1 MLSATISQV
10 FRREYGRAVAVLVR
24 QLGDISLAEEAVQ
37 DAFAKALE
45 TWPASGLPP
54 SPAGW
59 IIVTARNRAIDRMR
73 REATRDERQQAAMQL
88 LERETSEEDDMPHEV
103 PDERLRLMFTC
114 CHPALAVEARLAL
127 TLRLLGG
134 LTTGE
139 IAHAFLVPE
148 ATMAQRISR
157 AKAKIQ
163 AAGIPYRVPD
173 AEELAP
179 RLGSVLAVVYLIFNE
194 GYGASAG
201 DDLQRPELI
210 DEAIRLGRLLQQ
222 LLPQDEE
229 VAGLLALMLM
239 IDARRPARTDAHG
252 ALVRLAEQDRGLWD
266 RAAIAEA
273 QALLRECL
281 ARDRPGPYQ
290 LQAAINAVHS
300 DAREARDTDWRQI
313 LALYDQLMALAPSG
327 VVALNRAIAVAELE
341 GPEIALKLVDELGM
355 HRYHLWHAVRAD
367 LLRRLA
373 RRAESESAY
382 RSALSLCENR
392 REREFLEKKLNEI

>member
-1 MLSATISQV
+1 
-10 FRREYGRAVAVLVR
+10 
-24 QLGDISLAEEAVQ
+24 
-37 DAFAKALE
+37 
-45 TWPASGLPP
+45 
-54 SPAGW
+54 
-59 IIVTARNRAIDRMR
+59 
-73 REATRDERQQAAMQL
+73 
-88 LERETSEEDDMPHEV
+88 
-103 PDERLRLMFTC
+103 
-114 CHPALAVEARLAL
+114 
-127 TLRLLGG
+127 
-134 LTTGE
+134 
-139 IAHAFLVPE
+139 
-148 ATMAQRISR
+148 
-157 AKAKIQ
+157 
-163 AAGIPYRVPD
+163 
-173 AEELAP
+173 
-179 RLGSVLAVVYLIFNE
+179 
-194 GYGASAG
+194 
-201 DDLQRPELI
+201 
-210 DEAIRLGRLLQQ
+210 
-222 LLPQDEE
+222 
-229 VAGLLALMLM
+229 M